1 MIKLTQLLAEVAYD
15 GNMGFHEMYLFYGKA
30 NDSQIDKLEVLIKDK
45 KFRDA
50 WKLVQNVVGVK
61 LKGKEFE
68 SVQNIVKGGLADGL
82 SLEDIANRHGVDIDE
97 LNREFKMGLKVEM
110 EHTTDSNIAGEIAR
124 DHLFED
130 PKYYSKLKK
139 IEEDLKKWFGGGKWG
154 GKGGGGWDRYST
166 TGELM
171 GKCGDAKE
179 GDPYSAC
186 LSKEASSKLG
196 KKGIASFVRRKRDAQ
211 KKGGD
216 AKKGGEETDGAKPIR
231 VSWDPK
237 GKKKFNPPK

>member
-1 MIKLTQLLAEVAYD
+1 VIKLSNILSEVAYD
-15 GNMGFHEMYLFYGKA
+15 GNMGFHEMYLFYGEA
-30 NDSQIDKLEVLIKDK
+30 SDSQVDKLEKLILDK
-45 KFRDA
+45 KFREA

-68 SVQNIVKGGLADGL
+68 SVDKVKGGLSDGM
-82 SLEDIANRHGVDIDE
+82 SLEDIANKHKVDIDD
-97 LNREFKMGLKVEM
+97 LNDEYKMGIKVER
-110 EHTTDSNIAGEIAR
+110 EHTSDSTLAAEIAK
-124 DHLFED
+124 DHLYED

-139 IEEDLKKWFGGGKWG
+139 IEENLKKWFGGGKWG

-166 TGELM
+166 TGEVM

-179 GDPYSAC
+179 GEPYSAC
-186 LSKEASSKLG
+186 LSKEAASKLG

-216 AKKGGEETDGAKPIR
+216 AKKGGEKSDGDKPIR

>member
-1 MIKLTQLLAEVAYD
+1 VIKLSNILSEVAYD

-30 NDSQIDKLEVLIKDK
+30 SDSQVDKLEKLILDK
-45 KFRDA
+45 KFREA

-68 SVQNIVKGGLADGL
+68 SVSEN
-82 SLEDIANRHGVDIDE
+82 
-97 LNREFKMGLKVEM
+97 
-110 EHTTDSNIAGEIAR
+110 
-124 DHLFED
+124 
-130 PKYYSKLKK
+130 
-139 IEEDLKKWFGGGKWG
+139 IEEDLKKWFGKGKWG

-166 TGELM
+166 TGEVM

-179 GDPYSAC
+179 GEPYSAC
-186 LSKEASSKLG
+186 LSKEAATKLG

-211 KKGGD
+211 TKGGD
-216 AKKGGEETDGAKPIR
+216 AKKGGEKSDGDKPIR
-231 VSWDPK
+231 VSWNPK

>member
-1 MIKLTQLLAEVAYD
+1 
-15 GNMGFHEMYLFYGKA
+15 MYLFYGKA
-30 NDSQIDKLEVLIKDK
+30 NDSQIDKLEVLIRDK

-82 SLEDIANRHGVDIDE
+82 SLEDIANKHSVDIDE
-97 LNREFKMGLKVEM
+97 LNREFKMGVKVEM

-179 GDPYSAC
+179 GEPYSAC
-186 LSKEASSKLG
+186 LSKEAASKLG